1 MKAICIIGSPKE
13 NGSTAFLVDIIIDG
27 MKSKNI
33 DVSRFV
39 LDKMNIHFCT
49 GCVKCEVDRVCVQ
62 KDDMTALIDEIM
74 HSDIIL
80 LASPSYWGDVT
91 GQMKVFIDRSLP
103 LCNAKTGATP
113 VPPGKVGISVALRA
127 GSSVSENQHII
138 DTFEHYF
145 GHLGIKPIA
154 QLTVENVGKLPDLK
168 AINSKLEEAYNL
180 GCSLINETQ
189 ISNIALSGDS

>member
-13 NGSTAFLVDIIIDG
+13 NGSTALLVDTIIEG
-27 MKSKNI
+27 MKSQNI

-62 KDDMTALIDEIM
+62 KDDMTVLIDEILS
-74 HSDIIL
+74 SDIIL

-103 LCNAKTGATP
+103 LCNAKTGVTP

-145 GHLGIKPIA
+145 GHLGINPIA
-154 QLTVENVGKLPDLK
+154 RLTAENVGKLSNLK
-168 AINSKLEEAYNL
+168 AMNSKLEEAYNL
-180 GCSLINETQ
+180 GCSVINE
-189 ISNIALSGDS
+189 A